1 MVRRVGRTN
10 EVIMGVPFDHIASS
24 YDSSFTKTPI
34 GQLQRRQVWNYLEKI
49 TLELTGLDI
58 LELNC
63 GTGEDAV
70 LFSEKGFN
78 IVATDVSEEM
88 LKVTQEKVQ
97 QYSMQNKISSQYLDL
112 DSFDDSL
119 FEKKFDLVFSNF
131 GGLNCINPASLQKLL
146 DKLPSILSPQ
156 GRFVAV
162 IMPKFCLW
170 ESVYFLSKLKFKN
183 AFRRWTKESVDA
195 GLEGAMVKTW
205 YFSPSQLKK
214 WATKFSVVAKKP
226 VGLALPPSYLQQ
238 FFSRHKRFLS
248 TLNNLEKK
256 INTWSVLAG
265 MADHYLI
272 DMKLKPG
279 KTSSC

>member
-1 MVRRVGRTN
+1 VGRTK

-24 YDSSFTKTPI
+24 YDSSFTRTPI
-34 GQLQRRQVWNYLEKI
+34 GQLQRKHVWNYLQKVMI
-49 TLELTGLDI
+49 ELKGLDI

-70 LFSEKGFN
+70 LFSERGFN

-97 QYSMQNKISSQYLDL
+97 QYSMQHKISSQYLDL

-131 GGLNCINPASLQKLL
+131 GGLNCINPQSLKKLL
-146 DKLPSILSPQ
+146 DKLPAILAPG
-156 GRFVAV
+156 GRFVGV

-170 ESVYFLSKLKFKN
+170 ESMYFLMKCQLRN
-183 AFRRWTKESVDA
+183 AFRRWTSGSVDA
-195 GLEGAMVKTW
+195 NLQGMMVKTW
-205 YFSPSQLKK
+205 YFRPSQVKA
-214 WATKFSVVAKKP
+214 WANKFSVIDIRP
-226 VGLALPPSYLQQ
+226 IGIALPPSFLQNY
-238 FFSRHKRFLS
+238 FLKRRRLLVR
-248 TLNNLEKK
+248 LNNLEKK
-256 INTWSVLAG
+256 LGNWSSFSG

-272 DMKLKPG
+272 DLQLKG
-279 KTSSC
+279 

>member
-1 MVRRVGRTN
+1 VGRIK
-10 EVIMGVPFDHIASS
+10 EVIMGLPFDHIASS
-24 YDSSFTKTPI
+24 YDSSFTRTPI

-49 TLELTGLDI
+49 MLELKGLDI

-97 QYSMQNKISSQYLDL
+97 QYSMQHKISSQYLDL

-131 GGLNCINPASLQKLL
+131 GGLNCINPQSLKKLL
-146 DKLPSILSPQ
+146 DKLPSILAPG

-162 IMPKFCLW
+162 IMPKFCVW
-170 ESVYFLSKLKFKN
+170 ESAYFLLKLQMRN
-183 AFRRWTKESVDA
+183 VFRRWTSGSVDA
-195 GLEGAMVKTW
+195 NLQGVVVKTW
-205 YFSPSQLKK
+205 YFRPSQVKA
-214 WATKFSVVAKKP
+214 WADKFSVVNLKP
-226 VGLALPPSYLQQ
+226 IGIALPPSFLQVY
-238 FFSRHKRFLS
+238 FLKRKRLLAR
-248 TLNNLEKK
+248 LNIVEKQLGS
-256 INTWSVLAG
+256 WSSFAG

-272 DMKLKPG
+272 DLKLKP
-279 KTSSC
+279 TT

>member
-1 MVRRVGRTN
+1 
-10 EVIMGVPFDHIASS
+10 MGVPFDHIASS
-24 YDSSFTKTPI
+24 YDSSFTRTPI
-34 GQLQRRQVWNYLEKI
+34 GQLQRKQVWNYLEKI
-49 TLELTGLDI
+49 MIQLKGLDI

-97 QYSMQNKISSQYLDL
+97 QYSMQHKISSQYLDL

-131 GGLNCINPASLQKLL
+131 GGLNCINPESLKKLL
-146 DKLPSILSPQ
+146 DKIPAILAPE

-170 ESVYFLSKLKFKN
+170 ESLYFFMKLQLKN
-183 AFRRWTKESVDA
+183 AFRRWTKKSVDA
-195 GLEGAMVKTW
+195 SLQGVMVKTW
-205 YFSPSQLKK
+205 YFWPSQVKA
-214 WATKFSVVAKKP
+214 WATKFAVVTVRP
-226 VGLALPPSYLQQ
+226 VGIALPPSFLQKY
-238 FFSRHKRFLS
+238 FSRHRKSLAKLNTLERKLS
-248 TLNNLEKK
+248 S
-256 INTWSVLAG
+256 WSSFSG
-265 MADHYLI
+265 MADHFLI
-272 DMKLKPG
+272 DLKLKPQRN
-279 KTSSC
+279 SSY

>member
-1 MVRRVGRTN
+1 VGRIK
-10 EVIMGVPFDHIASS
+10 EVIMGLPFDHIASS
-24 YDSSFTKTPI
+24 YDSSFTRTPI

-49 TLELTGLDI
+49 MLELKGLDI

-97 QYSMQNKISSQYLDL
+97 QYSMQHKISSQYLDL

-131 GGLNCINPASLQKLL
+131 GGLNCINPQSLKKLL
-146 DKLPSILSPQ
+146 DKLPSILAPG

-162 IMPKFCLW
+162 IMPKFCVW
-170 ESVYFLSKLKFKN
+170 ESAYFLLKLQLRN
-183 AFRRWTKESVDA
+183 AFRRWTSGSVDA
-195 GLEGAMVKTW
+195 NLQGVVVKTW
-205 YFSPSQLKK
+205 YFRPSQVKA
-214 WATKFSVVAKKP
+214 WADKFSVINLKP
-226 VGLALPPSYLQQ
+226 IGIALPPSFLQVY
-238 FFSRHKRFLS
+238 FAKRKRLLAR
-248 TLNNLEKK
+248 LNSVEKQVG
-256 INTWSVLAG
+256 NWSSFAG

-272 DMKLKPG
+272 DLKLKP
-279 KTSSC
+279 TT

>member
-1 MVRRVGRTN
+1 VGRIK

-24 YDSSFTKTPI
+24 YDSSFTRTPI
-34 GQLQRRQVWNYLEKI
+34 GQLQRKHVWHYLEKI
-49 TLELTGLDI
+49 MVELNGLDI

-131 GGLNCINPASLQKLL
+131 GGLNCINPQSLKKLL
-146 DKLPSILSPQ
+146 DKLPAILAPG
-156 GRFVAV
+156 GRFVAIV
-162 IMPKFCLW
+162 MPKFCLW
-170 ESVYFLSKLKFKN
+170 ESMYFFAKFQFGN
-183 AFRRWTKESVDA
+183 AFRRWTTKSVDA
-195 GLEGAMVKTW
+195 NLQGMLVKTW
-205 YFSPSQLKK
+205 YFRPSQVKA
-214 WATKFSVVAKKP
+214 WADQFSVINMKP
-226 VGLALPPSYLQQ
+226 IGIALPPSFLQSY
-238 FFSRHKRFLS
+238 FAKRRRLLVRLNMLEKRFGNWSSLS
-248 TLNNLEKK
+248 
-256 INTWSVLAG
+256 G

-272 DMKLKPG
+272 DLKLKPG
-279 KTSSC
+279 K

>member
-1 MVRRVGRTN
+1 VGRIK

-24 YDSSFTKTPI
+24 YDSSFTRTPI
-34 GQLQRRQVWNYLEKI
+34 GQLQRKQVWHYLEKI
-49 TLELTGLDI
+49 MVELKGLDI

-97 QYSMQNKISSQYLDL
+97 RYSMQNKISSHYLDL

-131 GGLNCINPASLQKLL
+131 GGLNCINPQSMRKLL
-146 DKLPSILSPQ
+146 ERLPAILAPG

-162 IMPKFCLW
+162 VMPKFCVW
-170 ESVYFLSKLKFKN
+170 ESIYFLLKFEFRN
-183 AFRRWTKESVDA
+183 AFRRWTSSSVDA
-195 GLEGAMVKTW
+195 NLQGALVKTW
-205 YFSPSQLKK
+205 YFKPSQVKD
-214 WATKFSVVAKKP
+214 WATNFTVIDMKP
-226 VGLALPPSYLQQ
+226 IGIALPPSFLQAY
-238 FFSRHKRFLS
+238 FSKRRRLLIRLNSLEKRFGNWSSLS
-248 TLNNLEKK
+248 
-256 INTWSVLAG
+256 G

-272 DMKLKPG
+272 DLKLKPG
-279 KTSSC
+279 K

>member
-1 MVRRVGRTN
+1 MESRK
-10 EVIMGVPFDHIASS
+10 EVTMGVPFDHIAYS
-24 YDSSFTKTPI
+24 YDSSFTRTPI
-34 GQLQRRQVWNYLEKI
+34 GQLQRKQVWNYLEKI
-49 TLELTGLDI
+49 TTELKGLDI

-97 QYSMQNKISSQYLDL
+97 QYSMQHKISSQYLDL
-112 DSFDDSL
+112 DSFDDTL

-131 GGLNCINPASLQKLL
+131 GGLNCINPDSLKKLF
-146 DKLPSILSPQ
+146 DKIPRILSPE

-170 ESVYFLSKLKFKN
+170 ESIYYFMKFKFSDI
-183 AFRRWTKESVDA
+183 FRRWTSKSVNA
-195 GLEGAMVKTW
+195 ELQGAVVKTW
-205 YFSPSQLKK
+205 YYSPSQVKS
-214 WATKFSVVAKKP
+214 WASKFSSVSVKP
-226 VGLALPPSYLQQ
+226 IGFALPPSYLQK
-238 FFSRHKRFLS
+238 FFSRHKKFLGR
-248 TLNNLEKK
+248 LNNLEKK
-256 INTWSVLAG
+256 LNNRSYLSG

-272 DMKLKPG
+272 DLKVKPG
-279 KTSSC
+279 TSSSQ

>member
-1 MVRRVGRTN
+1 
-10 EVIMGVPFDHIASS
+10 MGVPFDHIASS
-24 YDSSFTKTPI
+24 YDSSFTQTPI
-34 GQLQRRQVWNYLEKI
+34 GQLQRRQVWNHLEKI
-49 TLELTGLDI
+49 MTELSGLDI

-97 QYSMQNKISSQYLDL
+97 QYSMQHRISSQYLDL

-131 GGLNCINPASLQKLL
+131 GGLNCITPESFQKLL
-146 DKLPSILSPQ
+146 NKLPGILTPQ

-170 ESVYFLSKLKFKN
+170 ESIYFLLKFQFKN
-183 AFRRWTKESVDA
+183 AFR
-195 GLEGAMVKTW
+195 
-205 YFSPSQLKK
+205 
-214 WATKFSVVAKKP
+214 
-226 VGLALPPSYLQQ
+226 
-238 FFSRHKRFLS
+238 
-248 TLNNLEKK
+248 
-256 INTWSVLAG
+256 
-265 MADHYLI
+265 
-272 DMKLKPG
+272 
-279 KTSSC
+279 